1 MTPSGALP
9 PQKTPPH
16 ERGAPPSHP
25 PSSRFAGTGQ
35 TTWDA
40 LLLSSV
46 TVPCGGNA
54 NGDETPDGPPRA
66 PHPGAATH
74 LVPLDDVLE
83 LAQQLGLDL
92 RVQEDV
98 GPGQA
103 VVLGKESRA
112 VSGWGTRGVPGGGRG
127 GGPRV
132 ASLTC
137 TRDFSM
143 VMNIS
148 TLRSIREGFWK
159 SKRRLI
165 GRKERLS

>member
-1 MTPSGALP
+1 M
-9 PQKTPPH
+9 
-16 ERGAPPSHP
+16 
-25 PSSRFAGTGQ
+25 
-35 TTWDA
+35 
-40 LLLSSV
+40 
-46 TVPCGGNA
+46 
-54 NGDETPDGPPRA
+54 GPPRA
-66 PHPGAATH
+66 PHPGAATD
-74 LVPLDDVLE
+74 LVPLDDVLQ

-92 RVQEDV
+92 LVQEDV

-103 VVLGKESRA
+103 VVLRKEESRA
-112 VSGWGTRGVPGGGRG
+112 VSGWGTGGVPGGAGAA
-127 GGPRV
+127 P
-132 ASLTC
+132 LTC